1 MSVVVPLY
9 FDGELLPN
17 PFPC

>member
-9 FDGELLPN
+9 FDGELLPD